1 MGKLI
6 WANNQQYLIQKN
18 VEQVVPFLRN
28 FSLEQVN
35 RVGRFQR
42 TYEKFESTP
51 LRSLDAF
58 ASLVGVQSIFVKDES
73 YRFNLN
79 AFKVLGGVYAIGQYA
94 AKKLGRNI
102 DELSFEQLKSLEV
115 RELLGDLTFISTTD
129 GNHGRGVAWAARE
142 LGLKARIYMPAGS
155 AEERLQNIKNEG
167 AYAEITTMNYDD
179 TVRYTSQLAKEND
192 WVVIQDTMWEGY
204 EEIPVWI
211 MQGYTTL
218 VKEAALQLEK
228 APTHVFLQ
236 AGVGSFAGAV
246 VAFLQQYYEQKIT
259 FVLVEPFVAN
269 CYYESF
275 KAGAEQFVTVGGEM
289 QTIMAGLACGEPNP
303 LAWDLL
309 KTYTKVSI
317 CCDEEVA
324 ATGMRILGNP
334 LATDARIIAGESGA
348 APVGCFYE
356 LMTNEQYTELKDT
369 LQLDENSRVLFIN
382 TEGDT
387 DVENYRNIVWHGKYA
402 KI

>member
-1 MGKLI
+1 MGKLL
-6 WANNQQYLIQKN
+6 WANNQQYLLQKN
-18 VEQVVPFLRN
+18 VEQVLPFLCN
-28 FSLEQVN
+28 FSQEQVK
-35 RVGRFQR
+35 RVCRFQH
-42 TYEKFESTP
+42 TYEKFERTP

-58 ASLVGVQSIFVKDES
+58 ALLVGVQSIFVKDES
-73 YRFNLN
+73 YRFDLN
-79 AFKVLGGVYAIGQYA
+79 AFKVLGGVYAIGQYV
-94 AKKLGRNI
+94 AKKLGKSI
-102 DELSFEQLKSLEV
+102 DELSFERLKSLEIKE
-115 RELLGDLTFISTTD
+115 RLGDLTFISTTD

-142 LGLKARIYMPAGS
+142 LGLQALIYMPAGS
-155 AEERLQNIKNEG
+155 AAERLQNIKNEG
-167 AYAEITTMNYDD
+167 AYTEITTMNYDD
-179 TVRYTSQLAKEND
+179 TVRYTSQLAKENG

-204 EEIPVWI
+204 EEIPLWI

-218 VKEAALQLEK
+218 IKEVVEELEK

-246 VAFLQQYYEQKIT
+246 VAFLEQYYEQEIT
-259 FVLVEPFVAN
+259 FVLVEPDVAN

-275 KAGAEQFVTVGGEM
+275 KAGTEQFVTVGGNM

-303 LAWDLL
+303 LAWELL

-324 ATGMRILGNP
+324 ATGMRILGHP
-334 LATDARIIAGESGA
+334 LATDQRIIAGESGA

-356 LMTNEQYTELKDT
+356 LMTNRQYTELKDT

-402 KI
+402 TN

>member
-1 MGKLI
+1 MGKLL
-6 WANNQQYLIQKN
+6 WSNNQQYLLQKN
-18 VEQVVPFLRN
+18 VEQVLPFLRN
-28 FSLEQVN
+28 FSQEQVK
-35 RVGRFQR
+35 RVSRFQH
-42 TYEKFESTP
+42 TYEKFERTP

-58 ASLVGVQSIFVKDES
+58 ALLVGVQSIFVKDES
-73 YRFNLN
+73 YRFDLN
-79 AFKVLGGVYAIGQYA
+79 AFKVLGGVYAIGQYVA
-94 AKKLGRNI
+94 QKLGKSI
-102 DELSFEQLKSLEV
+102 DELSFERLKSLEIKE
-115 RELLGDLTFISTTD
+115 RLGDLTFISTTD

-179 TVRYTSQLAKEND
+179 TVRYTSQLAKENG

-204 EEIPVWI
+204 EEIPLWI
-211 MQGYTTL
+211 MQGYTTII
-218 VKEAALQLEK
+218 KEVVEELEK

-236 AGVGSFAGAV
+236 AGVGSFAGTV
-246 VAFLQQYYEQKIT
+246 VAFLEQYYKQEIT
-259 FVLVEPFVAN
+259 FILVEPDVAN

-275 KAGAEQFVTVGGEM
+275 KAGTEQFVTVGGEM

-303 LAWDLL
+303 LAWELL

-324 ATGMRILGNP
+324 ATGMRILGHP
-334 LATDARIIAGESGA
+334 LATDQRIIAGESGA

-356 LMTNEQYTELKDT
+356 LMTNRQYTELKDT

-402 KI
+402 TI

>member
-1 MGKLI
+1 M
-6 WANNQQYLIQKN
+6 WVDNQQYLLQKN
-18 VEQVVPFLRN
+18 IEQTIAFLHN
-28 FSLEQVN
+28 FAPDQVN
-35 RVGRFQR
+35 RVTTFHQ
-42 TYEKFESTP
+42 TYENFKQTP
-51 LRSLDAF
+51 LRNLNAL
-58 ASLVGVQSIFVKDES
+58 ASLVGVDNIKVKDES
-73 YRFNLN
+73 FRFDLN
-79 AFKVLGGVYAIGQYA
+79 AFKVLGGVYAIGRYVAQM
-94 AKKLGRNI
+94 LGRNI
-102 DELSFEQLKSLEV
+102 DELSFKELKSSKVKEQ
-115 RELLGDLTFISTTD
+115 LGDLTFISTTD

-142 LGLKARIYMPAGS
+142 LGFQARIYMPAGS

-179 TVRYTSQLAKEND
+179 TVRYTSQLAKENG
-192 WVVIQDTMWEGY
+192 WVIIQDTMWEGY
-204 EEIPVWI
+204 EEIPLWI

-218 VKEAALQLEK
+218 VKEIVEQLEN

-236 AGVGSFAGAV
+236 AGVGSFAGAI
-246 VAFLQQYYEQKIT
+246 VAFLTQYYEQEIT
-259 FVLVEPFVAN
+259 FVLVEPYAAN
-269 CYYESF
+269 CFYESF
-275 KAGAEQFVTVGGEM
+275 KEGTEQFVTVGGEM

-309 KTYTKVSI
+309 KTYIKVSI

-356 LMTNEQYTELKDT
+356 LMTNAQYTELKDS
-369 LQLDENSRVLFIN
+369 LQLDKSSRVLFIN

-387 DVENYRNIVWHGKYA
+387 DIENYRNIVWHGKYA
-402 KI
+402 KM